1 MPAKQS
7 KLQSDIGKVDKDQ
20 TKLKKDMD
28 ALRERIRKIQERRE
42 RWAKQ
47 AADID
52 REKKEWE
59 KEEVVDLISVH
70 AIVGGRIQLLI
81 GIKLHKFCVSVVSH
95 RTK

>member
-1 MPAKQS
+1 MESSSETDKILKEMPAKQS

-28 ALRERIRKIQERRE
+28 ALRERIGKIQERRE

-52 REKKEWE
+52 REKKE
-59 KEEVVDLISVH
+59 
-70 AIVGGRIQLLI
+70 
-81 GIKLHKFCVSVVSH
+81 
-95 RTK
+95 